1 MRNDDAVA
9 IDLEDLRAFLAV
21 AELGG
26 FTRAAERLR
35 SSKARVS
42 TRVGALEAELG
53 TRLFTRTTRAVH
65 LTPDG
70 ETLVV
75 RARRVLREVD
85 DLASLVQGAGGAR
98 GLVRVDAPVMFAR
111 ERLIPQLPELL
122 AAHPQLELVLHTS
135 DRRVDVVRDGYDC
148 VLRIGTLGD
157 SGLVARRLGTLPM
170 VNVASPAYLLRHG
183 TPRTLEALASHVVV
197 HYGGGAPCFDYVEGG
212 RNVEHPMR
220 ATLTVDGVDAYYAAA
235 IAGLGI
241 IQVPRLGARAA
252 LAEGRLVELLPEHV
266 PPSLPVSIVHAQG
279 RSPPR
284 RVRVVMAWIAQCVT
298 PHVDPV

>member
-1 MRNDDAVA
+1 MA
-9 IDLEDLRAFLAV
+9 IDLEDLRAFVAV

-42 TRVGALEAELG
+42 TRVQALEAELG

-70 ETLVV
+70 DALVARS
-75 RARRVLREVD
+75 RALLREVD
-85 DLASLVQGAGGAR
+85 ELGALVQGTGSAR
-98 GLVRVDAPVMFAR
+98 GLVRVDAPVVFAR
-111 ERLIPQLPELL
+111 ERLIPRLPELL

-135 DRRVDVVRDGYDC
+135 DRRVDVVRGGYDC
-148 VLRIGTLGD
+148 VLRIGALAD
-157 SGLVARRLGTLPM
+157 SGLVARRLGTLAM
-170 VNVASPAYLLRHG
+170 VNVASPAYLLKHG
-183 TPRTLEALASHVVV
+183 TPRTLEALDGHVVV
-197 HYGGGAPCFDYVEGG
+197 HYAGGAGGGAPSFDSAVGGEVVE
-212 RNVEHPMR
+212 RPMR
-220 ATLTVDGVDAYYAAA
+220 ASVTVDGVDAYYAAA
-235 IAGLGI
+235 VAGLGI

-266 PPSLPVSIVHAQG
+266 PPPLPVSIVHAHG

-284 RVRVVMAWIAQCVT
+284 RVRVVTAWLAQCVA
-298 PHVDPV
+298 PHVDGA